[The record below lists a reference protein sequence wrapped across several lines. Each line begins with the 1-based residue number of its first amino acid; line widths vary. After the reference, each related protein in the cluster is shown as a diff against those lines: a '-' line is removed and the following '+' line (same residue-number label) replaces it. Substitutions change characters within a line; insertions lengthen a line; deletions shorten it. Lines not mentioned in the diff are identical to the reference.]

1 MLGQVSDTDAPRKH
15 FALFGFPVRIHP
27 FFWAIALILGASG
40 LGESWSTEVLVS
52 MGMWVLVV
60 FVSILWHELGHAF
73 AMRHYGYA
81 PWIVLHGMGGAT
93 SWGKGPPKP
102 TPKMRVIVSL
112 AGPFAGFA
120 LGFVFLGLYLVID
133 RGVHWAL
140 DDFLERM
147 MLVNLG
153 WGAVNLVPMIPWDG
167 GMALHG
173 ALDHFTGGKGL
184 KPTAYV
190 TIAVAFAIGGLLLY
204 FLPGE
209 WWLLF
214 LVGFSAFNGF
224 RALSAAKED
233 AAARKAPLDPMK
245 AIAHA
250 RASLERAGG
259 PDALARAILLR
270 SASDDWRRLAEGM
283 TREVLPKIGSPAQRA
298 MALEL
303 SAWAFLLAGDA
314 ERADATASRMRPS
327 HDPSAILAALIA
339 ARRDR
344 PQEALDAAAD
354 MHEEEADAARMIT
367 LYARTLL
374 GGADAVV
381 TDLTDDEAEL
391 GSLLDAAVF
400 HAEAFEQAAAL
411 GEALFERFGESN
423 DAYNTACSL
432 TRAGR
437 PDEALRWIERA
448 IDAGYDDLAH
458 LETDEDLADARARP
472 GYPELAERLRS

>member
-27 FFWAIALILGASG
+27 FFWVITVMLGATGLGASWNAQVLASIG
-40 LGESWSTEVLVS
+40 L
-52 MGMWVLVV
+52 WVAMV

-73 AMRHYGYA
+73 AMRHYGYS

-93 SWGKGPPKP
+93 AWGEGPPRP

-120 LGFVFLGLYLVID
+120 LGAVFLAVFLVVGD
-133 RGVHWAL
+133 GHHWAL
-140 DDFLERM
+140 DQFLWGM

-184 KPTAYV
+184 KPTAIV
-190 TIAVAFAIGGLLLY
+190 TIVVGLALGALV
-204 FLPGE
+204 L
-209 WWLLF
+209 WLLPRPWWVLF
-214 LVGFSAFNGF
+214 LIGISVFNGV
-224 RALSAAKED
+224 RALSASKD
-233 AAARKAPLDPMK
+233 GPAPRAPSIDPMR

-259 PDALARAILLR
+259 PEALTRAILLR
-270 SASDDWRRLAEGM
+270 SASDDWRQLADGL
-283 TREVLPKIGSPAQRA
+283 TGEVLPRIGSPSQRA
-298 MALEL
+298 IALEL
-303 SAWAFLLAGDA
+303 AAWAYLLAGHP
-314 ERADATASRMRPS
+314 ERADRTAGRMRPT
-327 HDPSAILAALIA
+327 HDPSAILEALIA
-339 ARRDR
+339 VRRDR
-344 PQEALDAAAD
+344 PDDALDAAAD
-354 MHEEEADAARMIT
+354 MHEDEAEAARTIT
-367 LYARTLL
+367 LYARAVR
-374 GGADAVV
+374 GEAEAVV
-381 TDLTDDEAEL
+381 ADLTDDEAEL

-400 HAEAFEQAAAL
+400 HSEHFEQAAAL
-411 GEALFERFGESN
+411 GAALFDRFGVGN

-432 TRAGR
+432 SRAGR
-437 PDEALRWIERA
+437 PDEALRWLERA

-458 LETDEDLADARARP
+458 LEADDDLAEARARP

>member
-27 FFWAIALILGASG
+27 FFWVITLMLGASG
-40 LGESWSTEVLVS
+40 LGASWSTEVLVS
-52 MGMWVLVV
+52 VGMWVGVV

-73 AMRHYGYA
+73 AMRRYGYS

-93 SWGKGPPKP
+93 GWGKGPPRP

-120 LGFVFLGLYLVID
+120 LGLVFLGIYLVVD

-184 KPTAYV
+184 KPTAYI
-190 TIAVAFAIGGLLLY
+190 TIAVALAIGGLILWY
-204 FLPGE
+204 LPGQ

-214 LVGFSAFNGF
+214 LVGISAFNGY

-233 AAARKAPLDPMK
+233 SAPRAATVDPMK
-245 AIAHA
+245 AITHA

-259 PDALARAILLR
+259 PDALTRAILLR

-283 TREVLPKIGSPAQRA
+283 TREVVPKVGSPAQRA
-298 MALEL
+298 VALEL
-303 SAWAFLLAGDA
+303 SAWAYLLAGDA
-314 ERADATASRMRPS
+314 ERADATAARMRPS

-344 PQEALDAAAD
+344 PREALDAAAD
-354 MHEEEADAARMIT
+354 IYEEEADAARMIT
-367 LYARTLL
+367 LYARALL
-374 GGADAVV
+374 GGADEVV
-381 TDLTDDEAEL
+381 DELTDDDADL

-400 HAEAFEQAAAL
+400 HAGDFDAAATM

-432 TRAGR
+432 ARAGR
-437 PDEALRWIERA
+437 PDDAVRWIERA
-448 IDAGYDDLAH
+448 IDAGYDDLEH
-458 LETDEDLADARARP
+458 LESDEDLAAARAHP
-472 GYPELAERLRS
+472 GYPELAERLR